1 MLLALLLTAALDA
14 GTTCAAMS
22 RGLME
27 ANPIYGTRPSCGRV
41 VATKAAGT
49 GGAMWLSTKLK
60 PKPRKWVMVGLIGMN
75 ATIVTWNVRQVQKQR
90 R

>member
-1 MLLALLLTAALDA
+1 MLFALLLTAALDA
-14 GTTCAAMS
+14 GTTCHAWS
-22 RGLME
+22 RPGFYE
-27 ANPIYGTRPSCGRV
+27 ASPIYGSHPSCGRV

-49 GGAMWLSTKLK
+49 GGAVWLGTKLK

-75 ATIVTWNVRQVQKQR
+75 ATIVAWNVKQLR

>member
-22 RGLME
+22 RGGFME
-27 ANPIYGTRPSCGRV
+27 ANPIYGSHPSCGRV

-49 GGAMWLSTKLK
+49 GAAAWLSTKLK
-60 PKPRKWVMVGLIGMN
+60 PKPRKWVMVGLIGAN
-75 ATIVTWNVRQVQKQR
+75 VAIVSWNVRQMQKAR
-90 R
+90 